1 MTPENGK
8 EKKDFDAEAAGMKRY
23 RNGEIWEFEDD
34 MGVSDGDGTGVL
46 LGLDGGTT
54 STVCICMPMI
64 PFSHS
69 QLQSLPILARAV
81 AGCSNH
87 NSVGEIAARETIEQV
102 MADALSK
109 CGSKRSLV
117 QAVCLAVS
125 GVNHPTDQQRILG
138 WLRDIFPSHVRL
150 YVRNDAVAAL
160 ASGTMG
166 KLHGC
171 VLIAGTGSI
180 AYGFTEDGKEAR
192 AAGAGPVLGDW
203 GSGYGIAAQAL
214 TAVVR
219 AHDGRGPSTMLT
231 SSILQ
236 TLGLSS
242 AEELIGWTYADPSW
256 ARIAALVPVV
266 VTCAEAGDE
275 VANKILLD
283 SVQELASS
291 VKAVVERLGLCG
303 QVIPLHSLLHLANY
317 VKLNGNK
324 HVAVF
329 PFPFGTHVVP
339 LLNLVLKLSQAA
351 PNCSFSFIGTEKSN
365 AVRFLKPHIPTN
377 IKPYCISDGIPEGH
391 PLANHPIEKLS
402 FSLKMGSGNLHKG
415 LVLGVGVAGARR
427 GFHGVGVAEV
437 RRHGRGCSQLRL
449 HDGKS
454 AFPLVMVGGVL
465 EANRRRWDIGKEV
478 MNCISKYFSGVIP
491 IRPKVEPAVGA
502 AWLAWNFLMKECH
515 KG

>member
-1 MTPENGK
+1 MTPKEHENNK
-8 EKKDFDAEAAGMKRY
+8 EDKDDEVVLDSEHMKRY
-23 RNGEIWEFEDD
+23 INGEIWDFEDEI
-34 MGVSDGDGTGVL
+34 MAVSDDVL

-54 STVCICMPMI
+54 STVCICMPCI

-69 QLQSLPILARAV
+69 QLHSLPILSKTV

-87 NSVGEIAARETIEQV
+87 NSVGEIAARETLEQV

-109 CGSKRSLV
+109 CGSKRSSV
-117 QAVCLAVS
+117 RAICLAVS
-125 GVNHPTDQQRILG
+125 GVNHPTDQQRILS

-160 ASGTMG
+160 ASGTIG

-171 VLIAGTGSI
+171 VLIAGTGTI

-214 TAVVR
+214 SAVIK
-219 AHDGRGPSTMLT
+219 AHDGRGPNTMLT

-236 TLGLSS
+236 KLGLSS

-266 VTCAEAGDE
+266 VSCAEDGDE
-275 VANKILLD
+275 VANKILLE

-303 QVIPLHSLLHLANY
+303 Q
-317 VKLNGNK
+317 
-324 HVAVF
+324 
-329 PFPFGTHVVP
+329 
-339 LLNLVLKLSQAA
+339 
-351 PNCSFSFIGTEKSN
+351 
-365 AVRFLKPHIPTN
+365 
-377 IKPYCISDGIPEGH
+377 
-391 PLANHPIEKLS
+391 
-402 FSLKMGSGNLHKG
+402 
-415 LVLGVGVAGARR
+415 
-427 GFHGVGVAEV
+427 
-437 RRHGRGCSQLRL
+437 
-449 HDGKS
+449 DGKD

-465 EANRRRWDIGKEV
+465 EANRRWDIGTKV
-478 MNCISKYFSGVIP
+478 INYLSKDFPRVLP

-502 AWLAWNFLMKECH
+502 AWLAWNFFMKEEFH
-515 KG
+515 KEA